1 MSLKEGVC
9 ITHGTMIKS
18 CSSKGCTN
26 GAAKEGVCCM
36 HGSKSINTNNISTI
50 QSNAIPSSIPPLHQS
65 IDYEEE
71 EELNSWIWKSCR
83 IPRQYM
89 ERGDAALRGVAT
101 ESLRK
106 EFAALMAQ
114 RGNDAATRGVHSIP
128 RREEFVSLTEQRS
141 SDVALRIRYHGLARD
156 DFE

>member
-1 MSLKEGVC
+1 
-9 ITHGTMIKS
+9 
-18 CSSKGCTN
+18 
-26 GAAKEGVCCM
+26 M

-83 IPRQYM
+83 IPRHYM
-89 ERGDAALRGVAT
+89 ERGEAVRGAALRGVAT

-114 RGNDAATRGVHSIP
+114 KGNNAATRGIHRGVCI
-128 RREEFVSLTEQRS
+128 T
-141 SDVALRIRYHGLARD
+141 HGAKVKRCS
-156 DFE
+156 FEDKVPWIVKRGF